1 MRNNCNKIRFVALV
15 VVMLLGAI
23 NTWAQEVSLSSDM
36 FHDWNYT
43 DRKNVTM
50 TNKDSHITNN
60 IGNVLNKDQVI
71 YGTVGMWSHNYADLT
86 DYGRMRI
93 KGDPDKAVKVQLVFN
108 RRTDNGTDWV
118 NVSYPIAANGILE
131 IDLPVLLSDY
141 DYFHLN
147 CIRFTNEQVNN
158 GAKIQEV
165 KLYKYEK
172 VNLTRDMFHKW
183 NGVGADASYVTNNA
197 GNAVDPDESWDMTPR
212 QGGVIAGTGDVKKD
226 VYADLMGYS
235 AIYLEGTKNAYIR
248 LVFNRWSDNDNDLVA
263 IETRFDSN
271 GKLLID
277 LKNHPDLKNQKF
289 WHLNVIKSS
298 WYNSSTGT
306 ITVSKIELW
315 KSLEVGFPEKN
326 DAINTQYSFSY
337 EIGNNRQREFT
348 FVNHSA
354 NSNTNNY
361 GWALWATNRERANDK
376 RKDY

>member
-1 MRNNCNKIRFVALV
+1 MTNNCNKIRFVALV
-15 VVMLLGAI
+15 IFMLIGTM

-50 TNKDSHITNN
+50 TDKNPYITNN
-60 IGNVLNKDQVI
+60 IGIVLNRNEVI
-71 YGTVGMWSHNYADLT
+71 YGTAGMWSHNYADLT
-86 DYGRMRI
+86 DYDCMRI
-93 KGDPDKAVKVQLVFN
+93 KGDPNKPVKVRLVFN
-108 RRTDNGTDWV
+108 RKTDNGEDWV
-118 NVSYPIAANGILE
+118 NETYTIAANGILE
-131 IDLPVLLSDY
+131 IALPVLLSNY
-141 DYFHLN
+141 TYYHLN
-147 CIRFTNEQVNN
+147 CIRFTDEQVNN

-172 VNLTRDMFHKW
+172 VNLTRYMFHKW

-197 GNAVDPDESWDMTPR
+197 GNAVDPGEEWDMTPR

-248 LVFNRWSDNDNDLVA
+248 LVFNRWSDDDKDLVA

-298 WYNSSTGT
+298 WNNSSTGT

-315 KSLEVGFPEKN
+315 KSLEIGFPEKN

-354 NSNTNNY
+354 NSSDNNY

-376 RKDY
+376 RKV